1 MSIQGQLNRLLGI
14 SGVDA
19 QRAANEL
26 AGTSGKE
33 LLFALN
39 QIAGTA
45 GKGIVF
51 VMNRI
56 AQLNA
61 PAGEVGI
68 QGEEEAWE
76 SNYDPVGSLELL
88 GVGSIV
94 PGGYDTAIVGFSSS
108 FWGEYMAFYDTAGVQ
123 Y

>member
-1 MSIQGQLNRLLGI
+1 M
-14 SGVDA
+14 
-19 QRAANEL
+19 
-26 AGTSGKE
+26 
-33 LLFALN
+33 LFALN
-39 QIAGTA
+39 KIAGTE

-61 PAGEVGI
+61 PSGEVGI
-68 QGEEEAWE
+68 QGEEEVWE

-88 GVGSIV
+88 EVGSIV
-94 PGGYDTAIVGFSSS
+94 PGGYDVALVGFSSPFS
-108 FWGEYMAFYDTAGVQ
+108 GEYMAFYDTAGVQ